1 MPSLHSD
8 HIERMVSLVE
18 PFCRTENERIVLI
31 DTIFA
36 GAPGKPDIDIHG
48 APGIF
53 TRRLIH
59 HLMDYGTVAPD
70 SPALWI
76 LLDGFVRGQV
86 GVDKQAQIDDLRVP
100 IFAAFTAQSARSS
113 HASSHVSP
121 LLIVFGVIGIAALVI
136 AAGVLASRST
146 SPLTDAQETAS
157 GTLLTHIPS
166 TNNPTNTLPA
176 TVELPTS
183 TPSNVAK
190 STFALP
196 TLDTASPT
204 VIAMTSSAPPIA
216 TTSPT
221 RQGRYPC
228 TAVVRSPSG
237 ATLLNVVR
245 DNPSTHA
252 PPTASIRRGDTVNI
266 QRESLN
272 QGTTWYFIESLSGVE
287 LGWVET
293 QYLARSLNCP

>member
-1 MPSLHSD
+1 MPSLRSD

-18 PFCRTENERIVLI
+18 PFCRTETERIVLI

-70 SPALWI
+70 SPALWL
-76 LLDGFVRGQV
+76 LLDGFVRAQV

-100 IFAAFTAQSARSS
+100 IFAALTAQSAQPSQAARP
-113 HASSHVSP
+113 VSP
-121 LLIVFGVIGIAALVI
+121 LVIVFGVIGIVVLVI
-136 AAGVLASRST
+136 AAGVVASRST
-146 SPLTDAQETAS
+146 SPLAGTQETVS
-157 GTLLTHIPS
+157 GSLLTHIPL
-166 TNNPTNTLPA
+166 TNSPTNTFTA
-176 TVELPTS
+176 TVDLRTSLPS
-183 TPSNVAK
+183 SAAK
-190 STFALP
+190 STVALP
-196 TLDTASPT
+196 TLDTSPPT
-204 VIAMTSSAPPIA
+204 AIVMTSSAPPIV
-216 TTSPT
+216 TTLPT
-221 RQGRYPC
+221 RQGSYPC

-245 DNPSTHA
+245 DNPSTNA